1 MSVNT
6 SAPARALPAA
16 PIPVPRTA
24 PRRRSV
30 AQGALAVLLIIVGAL
45 TAAYVAQ
52 RIGSTQDY
60 LAMARPVGKGALIAR
75 EDLVVVRVNQ
85 AVGLR
90 PILAANAARVI
101 GKRAVMALVPGTL
114 LTLDQV
120 TETPVPA
127 PGHQLIGIALGEDK
141 MPSASRLSVGA
152 QVLLVVVPERGGGS
166 NDGPDLVP
174 PRTVTA
180 TIVQL
185 AAGARSGQWVINV
198 EVATVDAPSVAA
210 LAAGDRIV
218 LVLDGS

>member
-52 RIGSTQDY
+52 RIGGTHDY
-60 LAMARPVGKGALIAR
+60 LAMARPVGKGAQINR
-75 EDLVVVRVNQ
+75 DDLVVVRVNQ

-90 PILAANAARVI
+90 PIPAANAAQVI

-152 QVLLVVVPERGGGS
+152 QVLLVVVPVRS
-166 NDGPDLVP
+166 NTDGPDLVP
-174 PRTVTA
+174 PRTITA

-185 AAGARSGQWVINV
+185 AAGSRSGQWVINV
-198 EVATVDAPSVAA
+198 EVATVDAPTVAA

>member
-16 PIPVPRTA
+16 PIQVPRTA

-45 TAAYVAQ
+45 TAGYVAQ
-52 RIGSTQDY
+52 RVGGTHDY
-60 LAMARPVGKGALIAR
+60 LAVARPVGKGGLISR
-75 EDLVVVRVNQ
+75 EDLLVVRVNQ

-90 PILAANAARVI
+90 PIPAANAAKVI

-127 PGHQLIGIALGEDK
+127 PGHQLIGIALGEDR
-141 MPSASRLSVGA
+141 MPSASRLSVGS
-152 QVLLVVVPERGGGS
+152 QVLLVVVPERGGK
-166 NDGPDLVP
+166 DEGPDLVP

-185 AAGARSGQWVINV
+185 AAGTRSGQWVINV

-210 LAAGDRIV
+210 LAADDRIV
-218 LVLDGS
+218 LALDGS

>member
-1 MSVNT
+1 MTVNT

-45 TAAYVAQ
+45 TAGYVAQ
-52 RIGSTQDY
+52 RIGGTHDY
-60 LAMARPVGKGALIAR
+60 LAMARPVGKGAQIKHD
-75 EDLVVVRVNQ
+75 DLVVVRVNQ

-90 PILAANAARVI
+90 PIPAANAAQVI

-141 MPSASRLSVGA
+141 MPSASRLAVGA
-152 QVLLVVVPERGGGS
+152 QVLLVVVPVRS
-166 NDGPDLVP
+166 NTDGPDLVP
-174 PRTVTA
+174 PRTITA

-185 AAGARSGQWVINV
+185 AAGSRSGQWVINV
-198 EVATVDAPSVAA
+198 EVATVDAPTVAA

>member
-16 PIPVPRTA
+16 PIAVPRTA

-52 RIGSTQDY
+52 RIGSTHDY
-60 LAMARPVGKGALIAR
+60 LGLARPVGKGAQITR
-75 EDLVVVRVNQ
+75 DDLVVVRINQ

-90 PILAANAARVI
+90 PIPAANAGQVI

-127 PGHQLIGIALGEDK
+127 PGHQLIGIALGEDR
-141 MPSASRLSVGA
+141 MPSASRLAVGA
-152 QVLLVVVPERGGGS
+152 EVLLVVVPERSTG
-166 NDGPDLVP
+166 DGPDLVP
-174 PRTVTA
+174 PRTITA

-185 AAGARSGQWVINV
+185 AAGSRSGQWVINV
-198 EVATVDAPSVAA
+198 EVATVDAPTVAA

>member
-24 PRRRSV
+24 PRRRSL

-52 RIGSTQDY
+52 RIGGTHDF
-60 LAMARPVGKGALIAR
+60 LAMARPVGKGAQISR

-90 PILAANAARVI
+90 PIPAANAAQVI
-101 GKRAVMALVPGTL
+101 GKRALMALVPGTL

-127 PGHQLIGIALGEDK
+127 PGHQLIGLALGEDR

-152 QVLLVVVPERGGGS
+152 QVLLVVVPERSGGGQ
-166 NDGPDLVP
+166 DAPDLVP
-174 PRTVTA
+174 PRTITA
-180 TIVQL
+180 TVVQL
-185 AAGARSGQWVINV
+185 APGSRSGQTVINV

-210 LAAGDRIV
+210 LAAADRIV
-218 LVLDGS
+218 LALDGS

>member
-24 PRRRSV
+24 PRRRSL

-52 RIGSTQDY
+52 RIGGTHDY
-60 LAMARPVGKGALIAR
+60 LAMARPVGKGAQISR

-90 PILAANAARVI
+90 PIPAANAAQVI

-127 PGHQLIGIALGEDK
+127 PGHQLIGLALGEDR
-141 MPSASRLSVGA
+141 MPSAARLSVGA
-152 QVLLVVVPERGGGS
+152 QVLLVVVPERTGGP
-166 NDGPDLVP
+166 DAPDLVP

-180 TIVQL
+180 TIVSL
-185 AAGARSGQWVINV
+185 SPGTRSGRTVINV

-210 LAAGDRIV
+210 LAAADRIV
-218 LVLDGS
+218 LALDGS